1 MGSWIHHVEFASE
14 STSVRPQ
21 PQESPRNSGYDA
33 FVKPKKDQQLLLLN
47 FCSKKTWIQVV
58 IFRVRIYYCA
68 KRKKKQGLRQRH
80 TSKNLPGVQA
90 VFHYSNHRSVLTH
103 MIASYWVCGALQ
115 WSLMTK
121 IEDRDSPSV
130 AICGLCMFVLRLMH
144 WFLF

>member
-1 MGSWIHHVEFASE
+1 MDTPCRVCVWKHVRQATTSRVSEEQWLRCICETEERPTAFAFE
-14 STSVRPQ
+14 LL
-21 PQESPRNSGYDA
+21 
-33 FVKPKKDQQLLLLN
+33 FKKNLN
-47 FCSKKTWIQVV
+47 TGCDIPGTF
-58 IFRVRIYYCA
+58 IYYLIVRNA
-68 KRKKKQGLRQRH
+68 KKKQGWRQRH

-103 MIASYWVCGALQ
+103 MIASYLVCGALQ

-121 IEDRDSPSV
+121 IEDRDSPPV